1 MVDEQGEK
9 MQAARRRARDIRTP
23 SDGRKLRARGETRLS
38 QQEVL
43 CLYLER
49 ERQRTEAKLTL
60 SIFTKIFKT
69 GFHSMKASP
78 PTVDLNFDKTRD
90 VNLLCLSS
98 MTLSL
103 AICNVESH

>member
-1 MVDEQGEK
+1 MSRVRKCRQQDGEHGTF
-9 MQAARRRARDIRTP
+9 A
-23 SDGRKLRARGETRLS
+23 LRQTGESSGLGETRLS
-38 QQEVL
+38 QQEIL

-49 ERQRTEAKLTL
+49 ERTEAKLTL

-69 GFHSMKASP
+69 GFHPMKASP

-98 MTLSL
+98 MTMSL